1 MHSTN
6 YRNTFIEASDD
17 CRASEGLIPPDR
29 DKKTIAR
36 LQYEI
41 IHGAPYKHTSDDV
54 VFLVHSIRKGIKKS
68 ELKNEREAFFA
79 KGQACMRASPLG
91 KSYGWGIHFNDES
104 RVALYSMGS
113 EEYQKLQKDDR
124 LEHLKAMRTNK
135 IA

>member
-1 MHSTN
+1 M
-6 YRNTFIEASDD
+6 YKR
-17 CRASEGLIPPDR
+17 
-29 DKKTIAR
+29 
-36 LQYEI
+36 Q
-41 IHGAPYKHTSDDV
+41 PYKHTSDDV

-79 KGQACMRASPLG
+79 KGQACMRASPLC